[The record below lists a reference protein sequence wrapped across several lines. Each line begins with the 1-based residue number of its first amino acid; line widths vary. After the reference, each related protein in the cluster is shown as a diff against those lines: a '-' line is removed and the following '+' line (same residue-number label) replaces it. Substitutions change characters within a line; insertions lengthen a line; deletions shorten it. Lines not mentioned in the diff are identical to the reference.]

1 MKPETLGAVDFRV
14 LAIHARVLAFSL
26 RDAVSYLMDH
36 EERIKRIERA
46 LGLTTDLQN
55 EKADGGCQR

>member
-14 LAIHARVLAFSL
+14 LAIHARDLAFSL

-46 LGLTTDLQN
+46 LGLTIDFQN
-55 EKADGGCQR
+55 EKADGRC

>member
-1 MKPETLGAVDFRV
+1 MKPEMGSAADFRV
-14 LAIHARVLAFSL
+14 LAIHARDLAFSL